1 MVNFFPYDRYD
12 FDLEMVDQLSKKLLN
27 MEGRRKIMQLPVIK
41 LIMIWRLRI
50 HIFVLRLPDFW
61 SNWNLEMLVF
71 EEREKLKYPEKNLLE
86 QRREPT
92 TNSTHIM
99 VLTPGFQPRP

>member
-50 HIFVLRLPDFW
+50 HIVVLRLPDFW
-61 SNWNLEMLVF
+61 SNWNLEVLVF
-71 EEREKLKYPEKNLLE
+71 EEREKPEYPEQNLSE
-86 QRREPT
+86 AGREPT
-92 TNSTHIM
+92 KN
-99 VLTPGFQPRP
+99 QPKYVFDAGI